1 MVRCSPVSFICLN
14 VKMLVC
20 AHRRYNMIARAHRWE
35 ASGYFKPTEYKKG
48 EKQSYVL
55 PMPPPNVT
63 GGLHMGHA
71 MFVALQD
78 ILARY
83 HRMKG
88 EPTLWL
94 PGTDHAGI
102 ATQLLVE
109 RALNQEGISRYDM
122 GRDKF
127 LEKVWEWKGEKGGYI
142 TEQLRR
148 LGASAD
154 WSRERFT
161 MDEGLSEAV
170 AEAFVQLHE
179 KGLVYR
185 GEYMVNWSPNL
196 RTAVSDLEVML
207 SLSLACVCAQASRNL
222 SVLLAPDT
230 LAHRVRFGASSHV

>member
-1 MVRCSPVSFICLN
+1 MIHLTRSTKMIPSWSKTRSRHLCSRVTTMPLVVLNCIAAVVAVSW
-14 VKMLVC
+14 
-20 AHRRYNMIARAHRWE
+20 AYGRAHSRSWP
-35 ASGYFKPTEYKKG
+35 GVD
-48 EKQSYVL
+48 VL
-55 PMPPPNVT
+55 NLSI
-63 GGLHMGHA
+63 GGPDFADLP
-71 MFVALQD
+71 FV
-78 ILARY
+78 
-83 HRMKG
+83 
-88 EPTLWL
+88 
-94 PGTDHAGI
+94 
-102 ATQLLVE
+102 
-109 RALNQEGISRYDM
+109 
-122 GRDKF
+122 
-127 LEKVWEWKGEKGGYI
+127 EKVWEWKGEKGGYI

-230 LAHRVRFGASSHV
+230 LVHRVRFGASSHV

>member
-20 AHRRYNMIARAHRWE
+20 AHRRYNIIARAHRWE

-109 RALNQEGISRYDM
+109 RALNQEGISHYDI

-207 SLSLACVCAQASRNL
+207 RLSLACVCAQASRNL

-230 LAHRVRFGASSHV
+230 LVHRVRFGASSHG

>member
-20 AHRRYNMIARAHRWE
+20 AHRRYNIIARAHRWE

-109 RALNQEGISRYDM
+109 RALNQEGISRYDI

-196 RTAVSDLEVML
+196 RTAVSDLEVIF

-230 LAHRVRFGASSHV
+230 LAHHVRFGCVTHV